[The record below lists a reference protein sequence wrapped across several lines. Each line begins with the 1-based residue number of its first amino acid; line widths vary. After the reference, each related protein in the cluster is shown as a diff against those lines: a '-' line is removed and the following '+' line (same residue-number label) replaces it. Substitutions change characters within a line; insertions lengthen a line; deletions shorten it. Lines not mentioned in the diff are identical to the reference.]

1 MLETFGARVLR
12 EGVVFLE
19 HGPVSMVL
27 EAGQGEQPATD
38 LAMKGAE
45 QVVVFFEQLAT
56 NLGAAK
62 RQILFHEPLLDGS
75 HPMALQRMIASV
87 RKLGE
92 PEFTPMAAV
101 AGTLADMAVEEM
113 VEAGADYALANNG
126 GDIAFRLPL
135 SKRELNV
142 GIISDLSIGQVTHR
156 LTIGR
161 DSGIRGLATSGFGGR
176 SLTRGIASAVTV
188 MARDASAADAAATS
202 VANACD
208 AEDPQVFKCLAEELD
223 YDTDIRGLSVTESIG
238 PLEETTVRTA
248 LRRGS
253 ERASTLCESGMI
265 EGAVLFVS
273 GRMVCRWR
281 GKTPPF
287 SIQALFPER

>member
-1 MLETFGARVLR
+1 MRVYR
-12 EGVVFLE
+12 SISWKE
-19 HGPVSMVL
+19 
-27 EAGQGEQPATD
+27 
-38 LAMKGAE
+38 
-45 QVVVFFEQLAT
+45 T
-56 NLGAAK
+56 NLRVASPAFELIT
-62 RQILFHEPLLDGS
+62 RAVVEQRRRLERYIARHPEFQSSLVPVVLLEQA
-75 HPMALQRMIASV
+75 PEVAQRMAVASELTGV
-87 RKLGE
+87 G
-92 PEFTPMAAV
+92 PMAAV

-188 MARDASAADAAATS
+188 MARDPSAADAAATS